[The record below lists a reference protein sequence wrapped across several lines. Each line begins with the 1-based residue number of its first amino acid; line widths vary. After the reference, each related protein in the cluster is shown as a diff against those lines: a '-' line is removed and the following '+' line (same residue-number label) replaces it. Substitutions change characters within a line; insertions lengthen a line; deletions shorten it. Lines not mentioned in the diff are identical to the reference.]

1 MRYLP
6 KNERDENLLVG
17 LEHSDDGGV
26 YKLTDEIALIQS
38 VDFFTPI
45 VDDPYMFG
53 QIAAANALSDI
64 YAMGGDPKTV
74 LNIVAFPIQTV
85 SPDVLAQILLGSN
98 DKVKESGAIVV
109 GGHSIEDNE
118 PKFGL
123 SVTGIV
129 HPNNVYKNV
138 GAKNG
143 DVLVLTK
150 PLGIGIMTTALKND
164 KLTKEQEDEVTDVM
178 RTLNKRAKE
187 VLASF
192 TPHAVTDVTG
202 FGLLGHAFEM
212 ASGSD
217 VSFIIHS
224 GRVPFISGALA
235 LAEKQLIPGGTRA
248 NLNWLEKDITFD
260 SQIDEAMRFALADA
274 ITSGGLLI
282 SMPQEEA
289 REYIAR
295 LTEQYALDVAIIG
308 EVVERKE
315 KTLYV
320 TS

>member
-1 MRYLP
+1 
-6 KNERDENLLVG
+6 
-17 LEHSDDGGV
+17 
-26 YKLTDEIALIQS
+26 
-38 VDFFTPI
+38 
-45 VDDPYMFG
+45 
-53 QIAAANALSDI
+53 
-64 YAMGGDPKTV
+64 
-74 LNIVAFPIQTV
+74 
-85 SPDVLAQILLGSN
+85 
-98 DKVKESGAIVV
+98 GAIVV

-248 NLNWLEKDITFD
+248 NLNW
-260 SQIDEAMRFALADA
+260 
-274 ITSGGLLI
+274 
-282 SMPQEEA
+282 
-289 REYIAR
+289 
-295 LTEQYALDVAIIG
+295 
-308 EVVERKE
+308 
-315 KTLYV
+315 
-320 TS
+320 